1 MKMQRWFSGLIL
13 AAWALVSASALGQGS
28 VGTNNLVYAYLQG
41 QRTGE
46 ILGEVTTAGREGLH
60 AVLAYSHE
68 VVVPYDAATGKATGR
83 RQHQP
88 FRIVKLINRGSPLL
102 LQALANNETLTT
114 VRIDLWTMGLAGKYV
129 HVATYELANA
139 RIVSLR
145 PWMPN
150 KSDAATAG
158 YTPAEEVAFT
168 YESITVTFV
177 DGGITATDEW
187 ADSGT

>member
-28 VGTNNLVYAYLQG
+28 VGTNNLVYAYIRG
-41 QRTGE
+41 RTTGE
-46 ILGEVTTAGREGLH
+46 ILGEVTTAGREDLH

-68 VVVPYDAATGKATGR
+68 VVMPYDAATGQATGR

-102 LQALANNETLTT
+102 LQALANNETLSE
-114 VRIDLWTMGLAGKYV
+114 VRITLWTMGLSGKHV
-129 HVATYELANA
+129 HVATYELTNA
-139 RIVSLR
+139 HIVSLR

-177 DGGITATDEW
+177 DGGYTATDKW